1 MKKVLLSLIAACFCL
16 QAQADETCE
25 VRDSAPKFCPNVTA
39 PEFSY
44 DKSSVTCPEPKST
57 CARQTTPINASLE
70 CRGIGGGVLWC
81 SALPTSSSN
90 ALTYQWTFIRNG
102 YQTAFTGFGGATME
116 ITCEQNTAFDVQLV
130 VRDIF
135 NQVETVSVSELC
147 LVGSEN

>member
-1 MKKVLLSLIAACFCL
+1 MKKALLSLVAASFCI
-16 QAQADETCE
+16 QAHAEEICD
-25 VRDSAPKFCPNVTA
+25 VRDTAALTCPNVTA
-39 PEFSY
+39 PEASY
-44 DKSSVTCPEPKST
+44 AKSSVSCPDPKSV
-57 CARQTTPINASLE
+57 CAKRTTPIDASLL

-102 YQTAFTGFGGATME
+102 YQTVFTGFGGATME
-116 ITCEQNTAFDVQLV
+116 VSCEQNTAFDVQLV

-147 LVGSEN
+147 LIGSEN